1 MRKSLLHVIAL
12 LVSVAANVV
21 AQDVFTLNATGTWTT
36 GGNWVITRD
45 GNNPG
50 TNTYPGQ
57 STVNDSPDGADI
69 VIIPAGTFRTI
80 SINAVSPTIGGLS
93 IVNGKV
99 NMSSNNTDV
108 VLTVLDSVHIYS
120 GSTLTDT
127 SGDGGC
133 SLLLAGILF
142 NDGALDFETT
152 SGNTTLTFNGSGHS
166 RIYGNGTFDLRNLVM
181 NKTVATDSIAN
192 LSSTFSQGVDPAAT
206 AAAAIFVSGVYS
218 HQNPDTAIFSNGD
231 ITIGANFQVQ
241 VPQGVVKLGNTTVN
255 NANALTLTGTLTID
269 GGIVKVAFVANTN
282 NQQHFV
288 SGGTSATLNMSNGG
302 RLYVGSDGVFG
313 DIRFDNG
320 GSFNISG
327 ATTQI
332 YAGRL
337 VSGNNV
343 STAVSGTIN
352 AATLRLGYGRTTAG
366 TVYFLRGGSA
376 HSFTNGAQVLLGRD
390 TVGDFVADQTFV
402 GASPSLL
409 VSGSTTV
416 FNVKGEITAATANVP
431 FKLDINGGTVYVGDS
446 LDVLSTNPTWIN
458 LGNVTGGSDTLI
470 IRGGGRLEFGR
481 NVNTVNATGG
491 NVTFFMTGNSILDVQ
506 DGYLVLC
513 ANPSLTSI
521 TAGNLF
527 NVASNVRINV
537 GDGSGADSSAGIIVA
552 PNLAAELPTPTT
564 LNLFDL
570 DGTGNKMYVYSDG
583 HVQVGGGNKSNMR
596 LNGNANGLAGGPKLH
611 MFGGKINVTGSLSLT
626 TGDSVY
632 VQGGTLNI
640 GLVASSGTNTITFA
654 ANDPG
659 DTTAFIVDGG
669 SVYVGDGN
677 SAITMQT
684 DNDNI
689 PSFDTGA
696 VDAYNKLEIKNG
708 IFYLNG
714 RFQMAD
720 ATARFDMSGGNFY
733 VNPTGSQDL
742 TGTNSILLF
751 QRGVVNFTGG
761 TITLVNPNAYSGTGV
776 ALQVNGQATVG
787 GTTVAANQLS
797 GLPTAINEVTDVV
810 FQGTT
815 SFGDGSAS
823 EDGSSDGFDITLADF
838 GGSNPYGKFLI
849 NNPSGSNR
857 HVSLTLQ
864 NSGGSHDSV
873 LTVNDSLVIRAGEF
887 RQNRNRIDYDG
898 SGVAGMEIGSAGS
911 LRISSVQNN
920 DYFPQGFNSYTL
932 ASTSTVMYDGASTGT
947 TVVDAG
953 GSAQF
958 GNLTIS
964 GNGTKQ
970 MNSSQTVRGTLLLTS
985 ATLAAGSNLTMA
997 SGSTVKRDAGAMTA
1011 SNNLGGNDYTIDYI
1025 GTSKNTAA
1033 GEWSGTGK
1041 KHLKVNMTSGNTL
1054 TMHANLPSTGRII
1067 DSLVIES
1074 GSTLADGGF
1083 TAIVSGNLRVN
1094 GTHSGTG
1101 FIRLDS
1107 ATTHTITGNGAGTIN
1122 RLSIFGVSGT
1132 DVTVTAASDFTIND
1146 SLLFEAS
1153 AAADD
1158 RILHIGANTLTMGN
1172 KMTPF
1177 FTNISASSPARYIT
1191 TNGSTSDD
1199 GMVKPYGSTG
1209 TFTWPFGVSG
1219 KYTPATID
1227 LTTAA
1232 VLGNVT
1238 LKPINSAHPVTTDP
1252 SNLELAYYWIASTTI
1267 ASPVVN
1273 SKFAY
1278 VDADQ
1283 SGRGTESAYIPAKYT
1298 PTTWTRINDVTAVSD
1313 GNATDTIYFNGVSYI
1328 TGDYTAGEP
1337 ADFGSVLTYYSR
1349 QTGNWTD
1356 PNTWSTTG
1364 VGGAAAGTTPGS
1376 SRPVVIGSS
1385 HIVYVNNSN
1394 LTSASL
1400 EIQSGATLDINPGLT
1415 GFNFGVVSGTGEMI
1429 LRSSTST
1436 PPTFPTGDFSSFLG
1450 SSGGTVTYSG
1460 AGSYTL
1466 PASPTSY
1473 HDLAIAT
1480 SSSGNSRIM
1489 PNAALSISGNMSIT
1503 GNVTLYL
1510 DSNASGNV
1518 TITGDL
1524 RVNSASSTLQF
1535 RGSTN
1540 ARSITVSGDVEN
1552 SGTISI
1558 GSTTGS
1564 LSHALSIGD
1573 SLLNNGTFNMV
1584 NGTNV
1589 CNVTFTGSSDAAIAG
1604 SGTTTFNR
1612 LIVNKGTSQ
1621 TPILTMNLNNAP
1633 TFSGATNTSSKALT
1647 LTSGTFLIAGSYT
1660 LNYNISTGSDYSIPA
1675 AARLWLNNSNATL
1688 TVDNTSGSNKLKLYG
1703 TLQIS
1708 AGAFNVGVSAGGAAN
1723 TANIEYDTANGL
1735 GVKPAITVSGGTLTV
1750 GGAIRP
1756 VTDPTANVQPLVYN
1770 QSNGTVTV
1778 SRYHSNNLGVANF
1791 VADFSIRST
1800 TGSSFTMSGGTLN
1813 ITRAAATAAGPGL
1826 HIMVGSNYSVTG
1838 GTVQV
1843 ITANSTSNQNCTI
1856 NSDAPFWD
1864 LNIGVGTGF
1873 TGNVGTMNGAPA
1885 TNYTVLNNLTLNLG
1899 GQFQLH
1905 RAGNN
1910 AADQKNLN
1918 IGGSL
1923 IRTNGTLS
1931 VGINTAAQVTNN
1943 SVVTFNGSGLTNQTR
1958 PQVFNYAGT
1967 ASLRYLTINNTNG
1980 DTVRLGAGT
1989 ILNLARD
1996 LTVTA
2001 GTLDAYSNDNIIT
2014 FTTTDNFNQSIT
2026 GNARLSVVAVN
2037 KTTANASLTLA
2048 SGASVTI
2055 DDTLRLTNGLF
2066 NIGQASLSILST
2078 SASAIQDGGTGAAF
2092 SATRMILIDSTNA
2105 ALGITRAYPNS
2116 TTSNMMFPIGI
2127 SGYYTPAMIN
2137 ISSGSPGTGNINVKT
2152 IGGAHPSANAA
2163 SALSMY
2169 WVVTTSG
2176 FTSAPTLLHQYTYDE
2191 SDVVGTEASYLQ
2203 QRYDGVS
2210 WVAGVTDSVRSGS
2223 TPSYFTDATSSNL
2236 SGTIFTAGYSFTN
2249 PVTFYSWNLGN
2260 IGGSMNWTD
2269 QATAL
2274 SSTSYWSGDSA
2285 SFVSVVGQGLS
2296 GGNIPG
2302 PTNPVVIRNRHTVT
2316 LTGSSQA
2323 ASLQI
2328 DSAASL
2334 ALGAQTMTVG
2344 SSVTGRGTMQTTS
2357 GSNLPS
2363 LSAGFVGSTGGIIDF
2378 AGATYTLPTQA
2389 SYHSLIISGSGTKTM
2404 SANVTLTG
2412 DLTISAGTL
2421 DQSTSLYTI
2430 NRSTVGGTLTMAAG
2444 TFLTVRGT
2452 NTFPANFSTYTL
2464 NATSTVTYLSNVAYT
2479 IAALNG
2485 TNGGGYGHLSINRST
2500 NTAIVTKS
2508 LAGNTVVNGNLTVG
2522 TDCALSLTASNYSL
2536 TVAGTLTFS
2545 GTGADSSNFIAQ
2557 SGTVILN
2564 GSGAQTITS
2573 AVGRLRFYNL
2583 IVSGTGSVSP
2593 TTTILQIDGRLYVMN
2608 GSTLTLGTNSLDML
2622 GSIRNFGTWTTPA
2635 NTVLFRNTAGTDTIG
2650 GSNPVVFRNL
2660 TLTKAASQNLRI
2672 ETPVTVKNSLT
2683 MSNDGNIILT
2693 GSNTFTFDT
2702 SATANAGAGSFSA
2715 SRCIVQTGAVS
2726 GPQVVKNLGSAPV
2739 VSNFTFPIG
2748 YGSYYLP
2755 TVMTFGTRTGTGNIA
2770 VRAVSGANPNIIVA
2784 ADALNQY
2791 WTVGVNS
2798 FTNIKLIQ
2806 SFYYNNAEA
2815 QGTETNYVPRYWDGT
2830 SPWNTPASGPFE
2842 SSAGDVFGHTD
2853 SITFTAGTYE
2863 WLAGEPSSFNPPLYS
2878 RTAAAANSDTASWTN
2893 PNTWTANADGSGAAA
2908 GTVPDNTVPVT
2919 ILSGHG
2925 VKTVSNSDAATSLTL
2940 NGRLTIDSTTGNNF
2954 GEIDGAGTLIL
2965 KRGSFPT
2972 YTVLGS
2978 DFFTVGTGGTVIY
2991 AGVNASYTLPASPT
3005 DYNNLVIDSGGTK
3018 TLAGY
3023 TTVNSLTVGAAST
3036 LGQATTLATNNN
3048 TIEIKDD
3055 YELNGTFTP
3064 GTGTV
3069 YFNGSTGSQSL
3080 GANSVAATL
3089 NFHHLIFDNNTSK
3102 TLGKPITT
3110 TGNLTITSSASII
3123 TQSSNDITVAGNW
3136 LNNGLS
3142 TVLSTTTG
3150 DVIFNSTTSA
3160 QSLTGSTNF
3169 ADLTI
3174 SKTGQVLTLN
3184 DSIRVTGD
3192 LSITGGTL
3200 ALANESMS
3208 INGNISNA
3216 GSITHS
3222 SGTVHFTGN
3231 STQTLNGAG
3240 SASLN
3245 NVTVNGSSN
3254 TVAAN
3259 ANYDVTGNLRVVAG
3273 TFAPSATDAYYNVD
3287 SLIVH
3292 SGGTFDGTNLTAT
3305 WLSGSFRNHGTL
3317 TALADTTVFRATAA
3331 GLTVTGGPTFENL
3344 RIIDSGRVTL
3354 SSNTSVSDEL
3364 QLVGGFIV
3372 TGSNSLILTKTAT
3385 DPVTGGDSLSFVDG
3399 NVVITWPAS
3408 QTYVARTFPT
3418 GNALYRFFRPIEI
3431 AASTDATPPTVRV
3444 SLTQSGASGTLNG
3457 GLVKVSEVRYHTV
3470 TRTAGND
3477 FTGSDLTARLVYARR
3492 VLSDYVTAEA
3502 NLRVARSTDFST
3514 WDNIGGVG
3522 VDTLESAT
3530 TDGDTAGYILSNATS
3545 LAGLNSPTYFTL
3557 GTTTFDNSLPVELAY
3572 FRATPTD
3579 GQIRV
3584 EWRTES
3590 ETENAYWLI
3599 QRREVNDEEAE
3610 HYRSTGK
3617 LSNANAQYQT
3627 VSSIEGQGTKA
3638 SATDYNYLDKSAE
3651 TGKIYAY
3658 RISDVGYDGTVTAH
3672 NVVVVSMDMPRTFA
3686 LKSNY
3691 PNPFNPTTTIRYE
3704 LPVSAK
3710 VTIKVYNILGQEVTT
3725 LVDADQTSGFQKVV
3739 WNGLNKY
3746 NQQVASGVYIYRMIA
3761 VSKDGKQS
3769 FTQTKKMMMLK

>member
-69 VIIPAGTFRTI
+69 VIIPAGTFRTV

-99 NMSSNNTDV
+99 NMSSNNTNV
-108 VLTVLDSVHIYS
+108 ILTVVDSVHIYS

-127 SGDGGC
+127 SGNGGC
-133 SLLLAGILF
+133 DLQLAGMLF
-142 NDGALDFETT
+142 NDGTLDFETA
-152 SGNTTLTFNGSGHS
+152 SGNTVMTFNGSGHS
-166 RIYGNGTFDLRNLVM
+166 RIYGSGTFDLRNLVM
-181 NKTVATDSIAN
+181 SKTVATDSIAN
-192 LSSTFSQGVDPAAT
+192 HSSTFSQGVDPAAT
-206 AAAAIFVSGVYS
+206 AGAAIFVSGVYS
-218 HQNPDTAIFSNGD
+218 HQNPDTAIFSNGAV
-231 ITIGANFQVQ
+231 TVGVNARVH
-241 VPQGVVKLGNTTVN
+241 VPQGVVKLVNSTANTT
-255 NANALTLTGTLTID
+255 ATLTGALVID
-269 GGIVKVAFVANTN
+269 GGIVRVSQGTNTAAFQSLA
-282 NQQHFV
+282 
-288 SGGTSATLNMSNGG
+288 SGGSSASLTMSNGG
-302 RLYVGSDGVFG
+302 RLYVGNDGIFG

-327 ATTQI
+327 ASTQV

-343 STAVSGTIN
+343 STTVSGTVD
-352 AATLRLGYGRTTAG
+352 AATVRLGYGRTTAG

-596 LNGNANGLAGGPKLH
+596 LIGNANGLAGGSKLH
-611 MFGGKINVTGSLSLT
+611 MFGGKINVTGSLVVN

-640 GLVASSGTNTITFA
+640 GLVASSGTNTITFNTA
-654 ANDPG
+654 DPG

-677 SAITMQT
+677 SVVNIQA

-689 PSFDTGA
+689 PNFDTA
-696 VDAYNKLEIKNG
+696 AIDAYNKLEIRSG
-708 IFYLNG
+708 LLYLNG
-714 RFQMAD
+714 RITLLD
-720 ATARFDMSGGNFY
+720 PTGRFEMSGGNLY
-733 VNPTGSQDL
+733 INPTGSQDL
-742 TGTNSILLF
+742 TGTNSILLL

-761 TITLVNPNAYSGTGV
+761 TITLVNPNPYSGTGV

-797 GLPTAINEVTDVV
+797 GLPTALNEVTDVV

-849 NNPSGSNR
+849 NNPNGSNR

-898 SGVAGMEIGSAGS
+898 SGVAGMEIGSSGT
-911 LRISSVQNN
+911 LRISSVQNF

-997 SGSTVKRDAGAMTA
+997 SGSTIKRDAGTMTA
-1011 SNNLGGNDYTIDYI
+1011 SNNLGGNDYTIEYI

-1054 TMHANLPSTGRII
+1054 TMHANLPTTGRII

-1083 TAIVSGNLRVN
+1083 EAIVSGNLRVN

-1107 ATTHTITGNGAGTIN
+1107 ATTHTITGDGSGTIN

-1158 RILHIGANTLTMGN
+1158 RILHIGANTLTMGS

-1209 TFTWPFGVSG
+1209 SFTWPFGVSG

-1252 SNLELAYYWIASTTI
+1252 TNLELAYYWIASTTI

-1364 VGGAAAGTTPGS
+1364 VGGSAAGTTPGS
-1376 SRPVVIGSS
+1376 SRPVVIGSG
-1385 HIVYVNNSN
+1385 HIVYVNNNN
-1394 LTSASL
+1394 LTSASM
-1400 EIQSGATLDINPGLT
+1400 EIQSGAQLDINPGIT
-1415 GFNFGVVSGTGEMI
+1415 GSNFGVSSGTGTLI

-1436 PPTFPTGDFSSFLG
+1436 PPTFPSGDWSSFLG
-1450 SSGGTVTYSG
+1450 SSGGTVAYSG
-1460 AGSYTL
+1460 VGSYTL
-1466 PASPTSY
+1466 PSSPTTY
-1473 HDLAIAT
+1473 NNLTIT
-1480 SSSGNSRIM
+1480 NSGAGDRTM
-1489 PNAALSISGNMSIT
+1489 PNTTLSISGNM
-1503 GNVTLYL
+1503 TLNAAQTVYF
-1510 DSNASGNV
+1510 DSSASGNV
-1518 TITGDL
+1518 TIGGDL
-1524 RVNSASSTLQF
+1524 RVSHASAILQL
-1535 RGSTN
+1535 RGSLN
-1540 ARSITVSGDVEN
+1540 ARTISVSGDVEN

-1558 GSTTGS
+1558 GSSTGS
-1564 LSHALSIGD
+1564 LTHALSIGD
-1573 SLLNNGTFNMV
+1573 SLINNGTFNMV

-1589 CNVTFTGSSDAAIAG
+1589 CNVTFTGSSDAAITG

-1621 TPILTMNLNNAP
+1621 TPVLTLNLTNAP
-1633 TFSGATNTSSKALT
+1633 TINGSVSAVNKALT
-1647 LTSGTFLIAGSYT
+1647 LTSGTLRLAGSFNFPYT
-1660 LNYNISTGSDYSIPA
+1660 ISTGNDYTIPA
-1675 AARLWLNNSNATL
+1675 SARLWVDNSNATL
-1688 TVDNTSGSNKLKLYG
+1688 TLDNSSGSNSLKLYG

-1708 AGAFNVGVSAGGAAN
+1708 NGTVNVGVSAGGTN
-1723 TANIEYDTANGL
+1723 TCDISYDTANGL
-1735 GVKPAITVSGGTLTV
+1735 GVVPAINVSGGTLTV
-1750 GGAIRP
+1750 AGKIRP
-1756 VTDPTANVQPLVYN
+1756 LSDPTANVQPLNYT
-1770 QSNGTVTV
+1770 QSAGTVSV
-1778 SRYHSNNLGVANF
+1778 SRYQAESANSTAYGVS
-1791 VADFSIRST
+1791 DFTLRST
-1800 TGSSFTMSGGTLN
+1800 TGVFTMSGGTLN
-1813 ITRAAATAAGPGL
+1813 VVRRGASSNGRGL
-1826 HIMVGSNYSVTG
+1826 LILVGSNYSVSG
-1838 GTVQV
+1838 GTVQ
-1843 ITANSTSNQNCTI
+1843 ILTSNFTGNFNCVVH
-1856 NSDAPFWD
+1856 SDAPFWN
-1864 LNIGVGTGF
+1864 LIIGAGTSYTANIGGS
-1873 TGNVGTMNGAPA
+1873 NSAA
-1885 TNYTVLNNLTLNLG
+1885 TNCTVLNDFT
-1899 GQFQLH
+1899 
-1905 RAGNN
+1905 
-1910 AADQKNLN
+1910 LN
-1918 IGGSL
+1918 IGGQFYVSSL
-1923 IRTNGTLS
+1923 ASLNAQQHNLVIGGSFIRQNGTLS
-1931 VGINTAAQVTNN
+1931 MGFNTTQQSTGN
-1943 SVVTFNGSGLTNQTR
+1943 SVLIFNGSGLTNQTR
-1958 PQVFNYAGT
+1958 PQVFNYGGT
-1967 ASLRYLTINNTNG
+1967 VNLRSLTISNTNS
-1980 DTVRLGAGT
+1980 DTVRLASGT
-1989 ILNLARD
+1989 HLNIARD
-1996 LTVTA
+1996 LTISSGVF
-2001 GTLDAYSNDNIIT
+2001 DATTNDNRLT
-2014 FTTTDNFNQSIT
+2014 FTTTDNFNQTIT
-2026 GNARLSVVAVN
+2026 GNARLSVVAVS

-2048 SGASVTI
+2048 TGASLTI
-2055 DDTLRLTNGLF
+2055 EDTLRLSNGLF
-2066 NIGQASLSILST
+2066 NIGQGSLTILST
-2078 SASAIQDGGTGAAF
+2078 SASAIQDGGAGAAF
-2092 SATRMILIDSTNA
+2092 SATRMIVIDSTTSS
-2105 ALGITRAYPNS
+2105 LGVTRSYPNT
-2116 TTSNMMFPIGI
+2116 TTSGMLFPIGI
-2127 SGYYTPAMIN
+2127 SGYYVPANID
-2137 ISSGSPGTGNINVKT
+2137 ISSGSPGTGTINVKVV
-2152 IGGAHPSANAA
+2152 GGAHPNSNAA

-2169 WVVTTSG
+2169 WVTTTSG
-2176 FTSAPTLLHQYTYDE
+2176 FTSAPTLLHTYIYDE
-2191 SDVVGTEASYLQ
+2191 SDIVGTESSYLP
-2203 QRYDGVS
+2203 QRYNGSS
-2210 WVAGVTDSVRSGS
+2210 WAAGVTDSVRFGS
-2223 TPSYFTDATSSNL
+2223 TPSYFTDATSANL
-2236 SGTIFTAGYSFTN
+2236 SSASFTAGYSFSN
-2249 PVTFYSWNLGN
+2249 PVTFYSWNSGV
-2260 IGGSMNWTD
+2260 IGGSMNWSD
-2269 QATAL
+2269 AATAL
-2274 SSTSYWSGDSA
+2274 SGTSAWSGDSA

-2302 PTNPVVIRNRHTVT
+2302 STNPVVIRNHHTVT

-2328 DSAASL
+2328 DSAATLSM
-2334 ALGAQTMTVG
+2334 GAQTISLG
-2344 SSVTGRGTMQTTS
+2344 SGVTGKGTIHTTS

-2363 LSAGFVGSTGGIIDF
+2363 LSAGFVGSDGGVVNF
-2378 AGATYTLPTQA
+2378 GGTTRYSLPAQTT
-2389 SYHSLIISGSGTKTM
+2389 YHSLIISGTQAKILT
-2404 SANVTLTG
+2404 ANVALSGNLYIDGT
-2412 DLTISAGTL
+2412 SAGDTL
-2421 DQSTSLYTI
+2421 DLNTFTL
-2430 NRSTVGGTLTMAAG
+2430 NRSTSGGSFTMDATTTLVVRN
-2444 TFLTVRGT
+2444 LTNFPSNYAT
-2452 NTFPANFSTYTL
+2452 YSFSNTSLVSYIMNGAQ
-2464 NATSTVTYLSNVAYT
+2464 T
-2479 IAALNG
+2479 IGALNG
-2485 TNGGGYGHLSINRST
+2485 TNGGGYGNLSITRAGG
-2500 NTAIVTKS
+2500 TAITNRL
-2508 LAGNTVVNGNLTVG
+2508 LAGNTIVKGNLTVNQ
-2522 TDCALSLTASNYSL
+2522 DCGISLTSNNYSL
-2536 TVAGTLTFS
+2536 TVGGNLTFT
-2545 GTGADSSNFIAQ
+2545 GTGADSTNFIPF
-2557 SGTVILN
+2557 SGDLILN
-2564 GSGAQTITS
+2564 GSGTQTVS
-2573 AVGRLRFYNL
+2573 SQMRMRLYNV
-2583 IVSGTGSVSP
+2583 IVNGTGSVILSA
-2593 TTTILQIDGRLYVMN
+2593 TQWGVGNKLYIKSGTFTI
-2608 GSTLTLGTNSLDML
+2608 GTNNIEIGGSL
-2622 GSIRNFGTWTTPA
+2622 RNFGTWTTPA
-2635 NTVLFRNTAGTDTIG
+2635 NTITFTGTTATDTIG
-2650 GSNPVVFRNL
+2650 GSNAIAFRNL
-2660 TLTKAASQNLRI
+2660 TLTKAASQNLRL

-2693 GSNTFTFDT
+2693 GSNALTIDT
-2702 SATANAGAGSFSA
+2702 SATVSAGSGSFSA
-2715 SRCIVQTGAVS
+2715 SRCIIQTGALG
-2726 GPQVVKNLGSAPV
+2726 GPQIIKNLAAAPV
-2739 VSNFTFPIG
+2739 VASFTFPIG

-2755 TVMTFGTRTGTGNIA
+2755 AVMTFGTRTGTGNIA
-2770 VRAVSGANPNIIVA
+2770 VRAVSGANPNIIVPSK
-2784 ADALNQY
+2784 ALDQY
-2791 WTVGVNS
+2791 WTVDVTS
-2798 FTNIKLIQ
+2798 FTNVKLLQ

-2815 QGTETNYVPRYWDGT
+2815 QGTETNYVPRYWAGS
-2830 SPWNTPASGPFE
+2830 SPWLTPSNGFE
-2842 SSAGDVFGHTD
+2842 SSAGDVFGHQD
-2853 SITFTAGTYE
+2853 SMTFTPGTYE
-2863 WLAGEPSSFNPPLYS
+2863 WVPGEASAFNPPLYS

-2893 PNTWTANADGSGAAA
+2893 PNTWTANSDGSGAAA

-2925 VKTVSNSDAATSLTL
+2925 VKTVTNSDASTSLTL

-3055 YELNGTFTP
+3055 YELNGSFTH

-3089 NFHHLIFDNNTSK
+3089 NFHHLIFDNNTAK

-3150 DVIFNSTTSA
+3150 DVIFNSTTAA

-3174 SKTGQVLTLN
+3174 SKTGQVITLN

-3273 TFAPSATDAYYNVD
+3273 TFAPSASDAYYNVD

-3292 SGGTFDGTNLTAT
+3292 SGGTFDGANLTAT

-3431 AASTDATPPTVRV
+3431 AASTDATPPTVRT
-3444 SLTQSGASGTLNG
+3444 SLAHSSANAGTLNG
-3457 GLVKVSEVRYHTV
+3457 GLVKVSDIRYHTV

-3492 VLSDYVTAEA
+3492 AISDFASVEA

-3572 FRATPTD
+3572 FRATTTD

-3651 TGKIYAY
+3651 TGKMYAY